1 MPTLLFFPLL
11 PFLLEVG
18 LVIYFV
24 FTSAMLYSAGDLVPK
39 LKTELDD
46 PILDLEDRFPVA
58 APETAPDASLT
69 SLPNEITREECAANP
84 SCYYGVEW
92 NDTLKYMFLY
102 HLFGLLWTNQFII
115 GLGYVAIAGAV
126 ANFYWCRGDTS
137 SENLS
142 PVKRSIWNTFRYH
155 LGTPS
160 PLSPPLN
167 ALVLPQGLLL
177 LDRSSW
183 QSSSSSV

>member
-24 FTSAMLYSAGDLVPK
+24 FISAMLYSAGDLVPK
-39 LKTELDD
+39 QRDTSDD
-46 PILDLEDRFPVA
+46 ISNILDLTATGPAA
-58 APETAPDASLT
+58 APEEFTTDISREACAID
-69 SLPNEITREECAANP
+69 PN
-84 SCYYGVEW
+84 CYYGVEW
-92 NDTLKYMFLY
+92 NNSLKYMFLY

-126 ANFYWCRGDTS
+126 GNFYWSRADS
-137 SENLS
+137 SSQNFS

-155 LGTPS
+155 LGTYLQIKES
-160 PLSPPLN
+160 THICF
-167 ALVLPQGLLL
+167 
-177 LDRSSW
+177 
-183 QSSSSSV
+183 